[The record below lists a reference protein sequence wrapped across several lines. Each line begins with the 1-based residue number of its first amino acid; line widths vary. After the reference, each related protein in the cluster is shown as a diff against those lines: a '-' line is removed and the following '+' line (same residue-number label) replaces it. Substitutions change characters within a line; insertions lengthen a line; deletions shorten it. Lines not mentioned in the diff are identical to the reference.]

1 MAKHTKIIDGTV
13 AIKPA
18 LDWLFT
24 MINKGLQGGAVE
36 IAVYRHE
43 EKRNNQQNALA
54 WALWTEIA
62 NQVEWYGQRL
72 TAEHWKE
79 LLSNEWKNQDIVPG
93 ISGGFCAIGVSTS
106 KMTKREFS
114 EVIELSYAFG
124 VSKGV
129 KFIDKTLADYENFK
143 EAQQ

>member
-1 MAKHTKIIDGTV
+1 MARHTKVIDGDIS
-13 AIKPA
+13 IKPA
-18 LDWLFT
+18 LDWAYGLI
-24 MINKGLQGGAVE
+24 MKGLVGGAVA
-36 IAVYRHE
+36 IDIYRHE

-62 NQVEWYGQRL
+62 NQVEWYGHKL

-114 EVIELSYAFG
+114 EVVEITFAFG
-124 VSKGV
+124 SSKGV
-129 KFIDKTLADYENFK
+129 KFTDKTLADYSSYK
-143 EAQQ
+143 EANI